1 MESIVNTETHGNSFT
16 SLAESN
22 HEKISCEILLH
33 QASIQYLHKLSRD
46 LMELN
51 SFLDAGVN
59 LSDSVITQLKDHRM
73 GLIEKLEFSLSSL
86 PYVAQTLSVEL

>member
-1 MESIVNTETHGNSFT
+1 
-16 SLAESN
+16 
-22 HEKISCEILLH
+22 
-33 QASIQYLHKLSRD
+33 
-46 LMELN
+46 MELN